1 MLNQPQV
8 IGKPTA
14 ALQFRQGYGLRASAG
29 DGGLLREINN
39 LKEIMRQGY
48 GLGPAKLCF
57 KPHISSPKEWEG
69 LGGMIIPTTFRQCI
83 GGAISRRD
91 RGD

>member
-14 ALQFRQGYGLRASAG
+14 AVQFRQGYGLRASAG

-57 KPHISSPKEWEG
+57 KPQCGLRQNADFQNMPTRSVLISGRERI
-69 LGGMIIPTTFRQCI
+69 M
-83 GGAISRRD
+83 ISRSA
-91 RGD
+91 

>member
-14 ALQFRQGYGLRASAG
+14 AVQFRQGYGLRASAG

-57 KPHISSPKEWEG
+57 KPHCGPG
-69 LGGMIIPTTFRQCI
+69 QPRCNLGR
-83 GGAISRRD
+83 
-91 RGD
+91 